1 MNWEQLIP
9 MFGWLLLW
17 LILLWALIVLP
28 QQRRQKERNQFL
40 NSLKPGDEVTTTGGI
55 CGRILSV
62 DGEMVTLRIADGVD
76 IKVLKSG
83 IARRLDKEEA
93 EKLRSVLRKG
103 GR

>member
-1 MNWEQLIP
+1 MNWEQLVP

-17 LILLWALIVLP
+17 LVLLWVLIVLP
-28 QQRRQKERNQFL
+28 QQRRQKERDQFL
-40 NSLKPGDEVTTTGGI
+40 NSLKPGDEVATSGGI
-55 CGRILSV
+55 CGRILGV
-62 DGEMVTLRIADGVD
+62 DGDTVTLRIAEGVD

-83 IARRLDKEEA
+83 SARRLEKEEA